1 MDLLDSLKKEKEA
14 ELKLLR
20 YYSEIVGSAKTRKLI
35 CKKDKSKKRQFYF
48 SRRGDRKQHYIG
60 KKDYELIKTII
71 KEEMAL
77 LTVDVLEEN
86 IERINELMERFKHYD
101 INTIIN
107 QLSRAYKEA
116 IKEIGETDFAKPLPE
131 PVEEIDSSIPSEN
144 PYNRKDLVFP
154 LSNGIMVRSKSEAII
169 GEFLLAAGIPFRY
182 EKALDLVCVYEDEAG
197 FKQTSIERIFPD
209 FTIFLPNGNII
220 IWEHEGRVDKMD
232 YRKRNMRKMM
242 LYFENGFYVPHNMI
256 ITMEGNGNAFDPDAA
271 LRIINGFLK
280 PLFA

>member
-1 MDLLDSLKKEKEA
+1 
-14 ELKLLR
+14 
-20 YYSEIVGSAKTRKLI
+20 
-35 CKKDKSKKRQFYF
+35 
-48 SRRGDRKQHYIG
+48 
-60 KKDYELIKTII
+60 
-71 KEEMAL
+71 MAL